1 MGLLLQD
8 PWLALLIVGT
18 VTMITVDLA
27 GVMTLW
33 SISLNAVSVTNM
45 VMAVGISIEFTVH
58 IAAAFAAA
66 APPALASSS
75 SSSSSHSSSSL
86 ARARTALVEMG
97 SSVFSGITLTKF
109 LGVVVLAAAPSKIF
123 QVYYFRMYLAI
134 VVLGAAHGLVFLP
147 VVLSFVGTP
156 YRFWLRVV
164 AGVRGRLTQQQ

>member
-1 MGLLLQD
+1 MG
-8 PWLALLIVGT
+8 GT

-66 APPALASSS
+66 APPALASS

-156 YRFWLRVV
+156 YRFWPRAV